1 MKQLLTAFILF
12 GFVNGAYADDILL
25 TWTAPTEREDGS
37 QIESIDRFNL
47 YTTIDNVV
55 QDVVEVPADATD
67 FQLSEVAAGNYTF
80 QISTIESGIEGDLS
94 TPATVSVD
102 ELQQSK
108 PVRIELTV
116 RVIE

>member
-1 MKQLLTAFILF
+1 MRRLLTAFILF
-12 GFVNGAYADDILL
+12 GFANGAYAADILL

-37 QIESIDRFNL
+37 TIEGITGYNL

-55 QDVVEVPADATD
+55 QGVIEVSAGSTNL
-67 FQLSEVAAGNYTF
+67 QLSEVAAGNYTF
-80 QISTIESGIEGDLS
+80 QISTVESGIEGDLS